1 MAQEQWTCGGLTF
14 DVQVD
19 GPAQGDPVLLLH
31 GFPQNSTEWRAVAAR
46 LQAAGYQTIAP
57 DQRGYSPGARPE
69 DVREYRMDRLVSDAV
84 ALLEHRGLASAHV
97 VGHDWGAAVAWSLT
111 AAHPERVRT
120 LTAISVP
127 HPAAFAAALRSE
139 RDQRRKSAYMLFLR
153 RPKTPE
159 RVLLAFDARAMRRL
173 LRRSGM
179 SKAEIQGYVEPLQQP
194 GALTAALNWYRASSG
209 RVAAATPPVTR
220 PTTFLWSDRD
230 PAIGR
235 GSAEACGQYVE
246 SNYRFVELNGLN
258 HWLPDQAPDR
268 VAEAI
273 LARMRAC

>member
-1 MAQEQWTCGGLTF
+1 MAQEQWKCGGLSF
-14 DVQVD
+14 DVRVE
-19 GPAQGDPVLLLH
+19 GPSEGEAVLLLH
-31 GFPQNSTEWRAVAAR
+31 GFPQNAAEWNPVAAR

-57 DQRGYSPGARPE
+57 DQRGYSPGARPD
-69 DVREYRMDRLVSDAV
+69 DVREYRMERLVSDAV
-84 ALLEHRGLASAHV
+84 ALLDHRDLPSAHV

-111 AAHPERVRT
+111 AAHPERIRT

-127 HPAAFAAALRSE
+127 HPAAFAAALRNDRE
-139 RDQRRKSAYMLFLR
+139 QRRKSAYMHFLR
-153 RPKTPE
+153 RPKSPE
-159 RVLLAFDARAMRRL
+159 KVLLAFDALVLRRL

-179 SKAEIQGYVEPLQQP
+179 AKAVIDSYVEPLQRP

-220 PTTFLWSDRD
+220 PTTFLWSDQD

-235 GSAEACGQYVE
+235 GGAEACGQYVE
-246 SNYRFVELNGLN
+246 NDYRFVDFDDLG
-258 HWLPDQAPDR
+258 HWLPDRAPDR

-273 LARMRAC
+273 LARMEAG